1 MFEEH
6 YKDGSFAGEKSR
18 NIRLIGVRVGIF
30 LAICVISLIA
40 AGYMKWSKASL
51 HDQLMKR
58 HEETTAYY
66 DRNFYKSDKGVNA
79 IYSIGYTF
87 TVNGKHYHNYS
98 QSKTI
103 PTSSEGIVYY
113 NPNDPEE
120 NELQPF

>member
-18 NIRLIGVRVGIF
+18 NFRLFGVRVGIF
-30 LAICVISLIA
+30 LAICVIGLAA

-51 HDQLMKR
+51 HDKLMK
-58 HEETTAYY
+58 HHAEATAYY
-66 DRNFYKSDKGVNA
+66 DRNFYKNGDGAKA

-87 TVNGKHYHNYS
+87 SVNGKSYHNYAY
-98 QSKTI
+98 SKTI
-103 PTSSEGIVYY
+103 PSSPEGVVFY
-113 NPNDPEE
+113 NPDDPEE